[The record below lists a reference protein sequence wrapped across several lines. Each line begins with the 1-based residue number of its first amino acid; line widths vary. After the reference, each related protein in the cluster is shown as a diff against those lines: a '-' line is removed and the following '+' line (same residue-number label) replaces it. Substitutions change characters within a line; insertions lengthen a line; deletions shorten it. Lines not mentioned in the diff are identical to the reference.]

1 LALHKGSSEDAE
13 EKNKIRKM
21 LTSFFKEREC
31 FTLVRPL
38 INEEKLQD
46 LDKMSFDDLR
56 PEFVNQVIG
65 FRKRVISRM
74 KPKTLNGQKLDGQL
88 YLSMLSSYVG
98 AINEG
103 AVPNIENAWSY
114 MCQEQCTKV
123 LAESYETFERELK
136 EVKITCSCDDMNRV
150 IETAEEAAFETFKK
164 KSIGE

>member
-1 LALHKGSSEDAE
+1 
-13 EKNKIRKM
+13 M

-65 FRKRVISRM
+65 FRKRVIGRM

-88 YLSMLSSYVG
+88 YLSMLNSYVG
-98 AINEG
+98 AIN
-103 AVPNIENAWSY
+103 
-114 MCQEQCTKV
+114 
-123 LAESYETFERELK
+123 
-136 EVKITCSCDDMNRV
+136 
-150 IETAEEAAFETFKK
+150 
-164 KSIGE
+164 